1 MTETIDILVTGGTG
15 QIGLELQAIDWPA
28 QVRLHV
34 PDRVALNLSNPDSI
48 RRFFA
53 TQSWAAVINA
63 GAWTE
68 VDKAECDSAAA
79 FAVNA
84 LAPAVLAELARNA
97 DVPMIQVSTDY
108 VFGGVAGGARAE
120 TDPVNPINVYGASKL
135 AGELAVRTIQRRSVV
150 LRISWLISRH
160 RVNFLKTMLR
170 LAAERPTLRVVDDQR
185 GSPTSACDVAKALK
199 VIILRLINDP
209 DAPCGVYHFAND
221 GDTTWAGL
229 AQHIFTLSG
238 ECGGPVAEVERIR
251 TKDYPA
257 AAARPFNSVLST
269 TRISCDY
276 GVFGRAWRDAVA
288 EIVVDMNVREGKV
301 S

>member
-1 MTETIDILVTGGTG
+1 MTKTIDILVTGGTG
-15 QIGLELQAIDWPA
+15 QIGLELQAVDWPA

-34 PDRVALNLSNPDSI
+34 PDRAALNLLNPDSI

-53 TQSWAAVINA
+53 TQSWAGVINA
-63 GAWTE
+63 GAWTD

-97 DVPMIQVSTDY
+97 DVPIIQVSTDY
-108 VFGGVAGGARAE
+108 VFGGVARGPRAE

-170 LAAERPTLRVVDDQR
+170 LAAERATLRVVDDQR
-185 GSPTSACDVAKALK
+185 GSPTSARDVAKALK
-199 VIILRLINDP
+199 VIILRLISDP
-209 DAPCGVYHFAND
+209 DAPCGVYHFANE

-229 AQHIFTLSG
+229 AKHILTRSR
-238 ECGGPVAEVERIR
+238 EHGGPVAEVESIR
-251 TKDYPA
+251 AKDYPA

-269 TRISCDY
+269 TLISCDY
-276 GVFGRAWRDAVA
+276 GVFARDWRDAVE
-288 EIVVDMNVREGKV
+288 EIVVDLKDREGKA